1 MNDPISQQ
9 IWPDVTGE
17 QAAVARCLHGTLSCM
32 GCKPIKWIEFL
43 RELGLKQNQEL
54 LPKSLPD
61 AVNLMIGLFGEGRDV
76 LVMVDELMLAARD
89 SNECFFPDGYLQRKS
104 DEDWKNKETTIPP
117 PKCQDY
123 LELAGRCC
131 RPMEASRKEKNVVFT
146 LLSSLTFDPIK
157 FLVLGCSGPTAP
169 PHTRRSTP
177 PRKCRGY

>member
-1 MNDPISQQ
+1 MFLLTCTRCVPLEIS
-9 IWPDVTGE
+9 VLCS
-17 QAAVARCLHGTLSCM
+17 ALCSVLCSARSAL
-32 GCKPIKWIEFL
+32 
-43 RELGLKQNQEL
+43 
-54 LPKSLPD
+54 
-61 AVNLMIGLFGEGRDV
+61 AVNC
-76 LVMVDELMLAARD
+76 A
-89 SNECFFPDGYLQRKS
+89 YLQRKS